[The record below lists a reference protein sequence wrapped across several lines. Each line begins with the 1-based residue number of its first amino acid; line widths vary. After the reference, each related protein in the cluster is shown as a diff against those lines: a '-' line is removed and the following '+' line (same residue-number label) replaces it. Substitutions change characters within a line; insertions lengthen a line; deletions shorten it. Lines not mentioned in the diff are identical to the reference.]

1 MPKNSG
7 DKLAVRSGE
16 RAWTKKEIARVEK
29 ELNDD
34 MHRLTL
40 ELDQTARD
48 LADILRD
55 GVDVAG
61 ADQADVG
68 STSLERDSELA
79 LAANQNELLTQT
91 KMALSRLADGTYGDC
106 ANCEQPIGKERLLAY
121 PRATLCIEC
130 KQREERR

>member
-48 LADILRD
+48 LAEILRD

-68 STSLERDSELA
+68 STSLERDSELS

-91 KMALSRLADGTYGDC
+91 KTALARLVDGTYGDC
-106 ANCEQPIGKERLLAY
+106 ANCGQPIGKERLLAF

>member
-34 MHRLTL
+34 LHRLTL

-48 LADILRD
+48 LAAILRD

-91 KMALSRLADGTYGDC
+91 KTALSRLADGTYGDC
-106 ANCEQPIGKERLLAY
+106 ADCGQPIGKERLLAY